1 MRATIFSA
9 VFNAVQWSYASHS
22 GILILNMF
30 NSSIKWFDQPDETVP
45 VINMVQLC
53 QELVAFLN
61 LDG

>member
-1 MRATIFSA
+1 MQDWTDPEAA
-9 VFNAVQWSYASHS
+9 VV
-22 GILILNMF
+22 LNGSPVLMF
-30 NSSIKWFDQPDETVP
+30 DCGFRKAGSTVP

>member
-1 MRATIFSA
+1 MSFVGKVLGTREFIGTGVMDAEHIGA
-9 VFNAVQWSYASHS
+9 H
-22 GILILNMF
+22 
-30 NSSIKWFDQPDETVP
+30 QPDETVP